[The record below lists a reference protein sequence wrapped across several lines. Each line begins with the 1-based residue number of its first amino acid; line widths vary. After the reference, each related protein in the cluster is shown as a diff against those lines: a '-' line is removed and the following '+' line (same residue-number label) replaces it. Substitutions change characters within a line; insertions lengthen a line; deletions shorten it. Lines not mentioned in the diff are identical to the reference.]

1 MPAPVARRK
10 EFEFMNQIA
19 LEGVKQ
25 EREEEWMKMI
35 SFVVGGVGAVMVL
48 GGAVGLHLAVRR
60 LSK

>member
-1 MPAPVARRK
+1 
-10 EFEFMNQIA
+10 MNQIA